1 MVKREDLKQV
11 DTAILQKK
19 YRVFRIAFF
28 VLIAIVL
35 FMSVIGFLN
44 WKTHGL
50 NATALLPVF
59 FIPMVIVNYLSFKRI
74 KEELSA
80 RKLTK

>member
-1 MVKREDLKQV
+1 
-11 DTAILQKK
+11 
-19 YRVFRIAFF
+19 
-28 VLIAIVL
+28 
-35 FMSVIGFLN
+35 MSVIGFLN

-59 FIPMVIVNYLSFKRI
+59 FIPMVIVNYLSFKCI